1 MGAVGVR
8 EDFPEGHTAGEELR
22 SPQTAVFI
30 AEPQAVHRAVMPL
43 GPCAAGKRSL
53 AGSRT
58 WPSDLSEVAVSSP
71 EVSYFPA
78 QELNLGSLDESQTI
92 RG

>member
-1 MGAVGVR
+1 
-8 EDFPEGHTAGEELR
+8 
-22 SPQTAVFI
+22 
-30 AEPQAVHRAVMPL
+30 MPL

-53 AGSRT
+53 AGSRSR
-58 WPSDLSEVAVSSP
+58 PSDLSEVAVSSP